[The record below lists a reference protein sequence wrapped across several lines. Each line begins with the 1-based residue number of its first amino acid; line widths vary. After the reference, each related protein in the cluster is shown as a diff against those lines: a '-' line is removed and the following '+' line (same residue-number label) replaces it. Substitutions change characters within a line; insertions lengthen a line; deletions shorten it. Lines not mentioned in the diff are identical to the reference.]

1 MTVTV
6 ISEKYIFWEG
16 NKYRKLKP
24 KTTKKYKYKLTP
36 VQKTGRAKYMVRY
49 RLLKRNERLLRA
61 SEPTISTEELST
73 ESILASDC
81 QDSETIAE
89 CPSL

>member
-24 KTTKKYKYKLTP
+24 KTNKKYKYKLTS
-36 VQKTGRAKYMVRY
+36 VQKNGRAKYMRQY
-49 RLLKRNERLLRA
+49 RLLKKNERLLRTSQPA
-61 SEPTISTEELST
+61 IPAEPL
-73 ESILASDC
+73 LAIDC

>member
-6 ISEKYIFWEG
+6 INEKYIFWEG

-36 VQKTGRAKYMVRY
+36 VQKTGRAKYMRHY
-49 RLLKRNERLLRA
+49 RLLKKNERLLRA
-61 SEPTISTEELST
+61 SEPTDPTEPL
-73 ESILASDC
+73 LAIDC
-81 QDSETIAE
+81 QDSKTIAE

>member
-6 ISEKYIFWEG
+6 INEKYIFWEG

-49 RLLKRNERLLRA
+49 RLLKKNERLLRA
-61 SEPTISTEELST
+61 SEPTNPTEPL
-73 ESILASDC
+73 LAIDC

>member
-24 KTTKKYKYKLTP
+24 KTNKKYKYKLTS
-36 VQKTGRAKYMVRY
+36 VQKNGRAKYMRQY
-49 RLLKRNERLLRA
+49 RLF
-61 SEPTISTEELST
+61 
-73 ESILASDC
+73 
-81 QDSETIAE
+81 
-89 CPSL
+89 